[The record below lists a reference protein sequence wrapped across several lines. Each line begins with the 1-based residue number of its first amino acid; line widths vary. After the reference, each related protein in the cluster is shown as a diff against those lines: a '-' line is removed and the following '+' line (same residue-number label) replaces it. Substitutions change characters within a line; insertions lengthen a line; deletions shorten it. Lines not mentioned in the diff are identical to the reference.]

1 MDRSVGTGELRQAKK
16 SEQREVARVREMISN
31 KQQHIPVT
39 ELIGHINRHLRGMEG
54 LLRFPQEVRC
64 CRIST
69 NFSVS
74 DDNTPPFR
82 FASTKVSLSQM
93 TIR

>member
-39 ELIGHINRHLRGMEG
+39 ELIGHINRHFTGDGRPITIPPGGAILSHFDQLLCLR
-54 LLRFPQEVRC
+54 
-64 CRIST
+64 
-69 NFSVS
+69 
-74 DDNTPPFR
+74 
-82 FASTKVSLSQM
+82 
-93 TIR
+93 